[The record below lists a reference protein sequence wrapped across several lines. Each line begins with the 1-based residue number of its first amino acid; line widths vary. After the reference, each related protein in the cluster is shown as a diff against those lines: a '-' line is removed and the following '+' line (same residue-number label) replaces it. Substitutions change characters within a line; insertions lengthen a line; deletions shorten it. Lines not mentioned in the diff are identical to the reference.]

1 MDSVPGENGILFG
14 RLALALAVGLLIGLE
29 RGWSARDEGAGR
41 RVAGLRTFG
50 LLGLLGGVIGT
61 LGLEIHPLLGAIVL
75 AAAAAALVA
84 GYLRDMRIDNNV
96 SATSTIAALLTLCLG
111 ILATNGYPKA
121 AVLVATVAMLVLSL
135 RTQLHG
141 WIARLSETDVQA
153 TARFAIITAAVLPL
167 LPDRRFG
174 PYEAWNPRELW
185 LVVVLVTGFSFAGYI
200 ASRTFGARRGILATA
215 AIGGMYSSTAVIAVL
230 ARRLKL
236 GDAPA
241 PLLAAGI
248 AVASAAMFIRVL
260 LLTAALALFALP
272 SLAFVAAPA
281 GLVAVAACLWLLR
294 RERDGEGESGTSTIF
309 VPRNPFELLPAL
321 GFALLVGALAL
332 ATRWTE
338 ARFGDVGIAA
348 LLAIT
353 GSFDVDAA
361 IVTLGG
367 LPDGTITP
375 WLGGIVLA
383 VPILLNTLFKAAIV
397 VSMVGGRP
405 GLRAAAPLL
414 ASAATMLIFL
424 GIAALKL

>member
-1 MDSVPGENGILFG
+1 MEDGNPLFG
-14 RLALALAVGLLIGLE
+14 HLALALAVGLLIGIE
-29 RGWSARDEGAGR
+29 RGWSARGEGVGR

-61 LGLEIHPLLGAIVL
+61 LGLEVHPLLAVVML

-84 GYLRDMRIDNNV
+84 GYLHDMRLDNRV
-96 SATSTIAALLTLCLG
+96 SATSTVAALLTLCLG
-111 ILATNGYPKA
+111 ILATNGYPRA
-121 AVLVATVAMLVLSL
+121 AVLVAAVAMLLLSL

-141 WIARLSETDVQA
+141 WLQRLNEADVQA
-153 TARFAIITAAVLPL
+153 TARFAIITAAILPL

-174 PYEAWNPRELW
+174 PYDAWNPREIW

-215 AIGGMYSSTAVIAVL
+215 AIGGMYSSTAVTAVL
-230 ARRLKL
+230 ARRLKT

-241 PLLAAGI
+241 TLLAAGI
-248 AVASAAMFIRVL
+248 AVASAAMFMRIL
-260 LLTAALALFALP
+260 LLTAVLAMSAVP
-272 SLAFVAAPA
+272 SLAVAAAPA
-281 GLVAVAACLWLLR
+281 GIVALGVSIWLVRRGMADPAEEVAA
-294 RERDGEGESGTSTIF
+294 F

-321 GFALLVGALAL
+321 GFAALVAVLAL
-332 ATRWTE
+332 ATRWAE
-338 ARFGDVGIAA
+338 ARFGDAGIAA

-367 LPDGTITP
+367 LPDGSIEP
-375 WLGGIVLA
+375 WLAGLVLA
-383 VPILLNTLFKAAIV
+383 VPVLLNTLFKAAIV
-397 VSMVGGRP
+397 VSTAGWQR

-414 ASAATMLIFL
+414 ASAVTMILFL
-424 GIAALKL
+424 GIAASRL

>member
-1 MDSVPGENGILFG
+1 MESAFGETGGLFG
-14 RLALALAVGLLIGLE
+14 RLGLGLAVGLLVGLE
-29 RGWSARDEGAGR
+29 RGWSARGEGAGR

-50 LLGLLGGVIGT
+50 LLGLLGGVIGL
-61 LGLEIHPLLGAIVL
+61 LGLEIHPLLAAIVL

-84 GYLRDMRIDNNV
+84 GYLRDMRVDGNV
-96 SATSTIAALLTLCLG
+96 SATSTIAGLLTLCLG
-111 ILATNGYPKA
+111 ILATNGFAKT
-121 AVLVATVAMLVLSL
+121 AVLVATVATLVLSL

-141 WIARLSETDVQA
+141 WLARLSETDVQA
-153 TARFAIITAAVLPL
+153 TARFAIIAAAVLPL

-174 PYEAWNPRELW
+174 PYDAWNPRELW
-185 LVVVLVTGFSFAGYI
+185 LVVVLVTAFSFAGYI
-200 ASRTFGARRGILATA
+200 ASRSFGARRGILATA

-248 AVASAAMFIRVL
+248 AVASTAMFIRVL
-260 LLTAALALFALP
+260 LLTAALATSALP

-281 GLVAVAACLWLLR
+281 GVVALAACLWLLR
-294 RERDGEGESGTSTIF
+294 RDDGGQPGGATVF

-332 ATRWTE
+332 ATRWAE

-367 LPDGTITP
+367 LPAGTIAP
-375 WLGGIVLA
+375 WLAGIVLA
-383 VPILLNTLFKAAIV
+383 VPILFNTLFKAAIV
-397 VSMVGGRP
+397 VSLVGWRSGI
-405 GLRAAAPLL
+405 RAAAPLL
-414 ASAATMLIFL
+414 ASGATMLVFL
-424 GIAALKL
+424 ALAALRL

>member
-1 MDSVPGENGILFG
+1 MDGFGENGLLFG
-14 RLALALAVGLLIGLE
+14 RLGLALAVGLLIGLE
-29 RGWSARDEGAGR
+29 RGWRARGEGAGR

-61 LGLEIHPLLGAIVL
+61 LGREVHPLIAAIVL
-75 AAAAAALVA
+75 AAAVATLVA
-84 GYLRDMRIDNNV
+84 GYLRDMRIDGNV

-111 ILATNGYPKA
+111 ILATNDYPRA
-121 AVLVATVAMLVLSL
+121 AILVATVATLVLSL
-135 RTQLHG
+135 RQQLHR
-141 WIARLSETDVQA
+141 WVARLSETDVQA

-174 PYEAWNPRELW
+174 PYDAWNPRDLW

-241 PLLAAGI
+241 TLLAAGI
-248 AVASAAMFIRVL
+248 AVASAMMFVRVL
-260 LLTAALALFALP
+260 LLTAALAPFALP
-272 SLAFVAAPA
+272 SLAVAAAPP
-281 GLVAVAACLWLLR
+281 GLVALAACLWLLR
-294 RERDGEGESGTSTIF
+294 RDGGEPAGDAAGF

-338 ARFGDVGIAA
+338 AKFGDVGIAA
-348 LLAIT
+348 LLAVT

-367 LPDGTITP
+367 LPRGTIAP

-383 VPILLNTLFKAAIV
+383 MPILLNTLFKAAIV
-397 VSMVGGRP
+397 VSVVGGGA

-414 ASAATMLIFL
+414 ASGATMLVFL
-424 GIAALKL
+424 GLAALSL

>member
-1 MDSVPGENGILFG
+1 MDAAFGESGVLFG

-61 LGLEIHPLLGAIVL
+61 LGLEVHPLLGAIVL

-174 PYEAWNPRELW
+174 PYDAWNPRELW
-185 LVVVLVTGFSFAGYI
+185 LVVILVTGFSFAGYI
-200 ASRTFGARRGILATA
+200 ASRTFGARRGVLATA

-260 LLTAALALFALP
+260 LLTAALAMFALP
-272 SLAFVAAPA
+272 SLAVAAVPA
-281 GLVAVAACLWLLR
+281 GLVALAACLWLLR
-294 RERDGEGESGTSTIF
+294 RDGKGEGEPDPATTF
-309 VPRNPFELLPAL
+309 VPRNPIELLPAL
-321 GFALLVGALAL
+321 GFALLVGGLAL
-332 ATRWTE
+332 ATRWAE
-338 ARFGDVGIAA
+338 ARFGDVGIAT

-367 LPDGTITP
+367 LPDGTIGG
-375 WLGGIVLA
+375 WLGGLVLA

-397 VSMVGGRP
+397 VSVVGWRP

-414 ASAATMLIFL
+414 ASGATMLVFL
-424 GIAALKL
+424 GIAAFNL

>member
-1 MDSVPGENGILFG
+1 MESAFGETGVLFG
-14 RLALALAVGLLIGLE
+14 RLGLALAVGLLIGIE
-29 RGWSARDEGAGR
+29 RGWSARGEGAGR

-61 LGLEIHPLLGAIVL
+61 LGLNVHPLLAAIVL

-84 GYLRDMRIDNNV
+84 GYLRDMRVDGNV

-141 WIARLSETDVQA
+141 WIARLNETDVQA
-153 TARFAIITAAVLPL
+153 TARFALITAAVLPL
-167 LPDRRFG
+167 LPNRRFG
-174 PYEAWNPRELW
+174 PYDAWNPRELW

-241 PLLAAGI
+241 SLLAAGI
-248 AVASAAMFIRVL
+248 AVASATMFVRVL
-260 LLTAALALFALP
+260 LLTAALAAFALP
-272 SLAFVAAPA
+272 ALAFVAAPA
-281 GLVAVAACLWLLR
+281 GLVALAACLWLLR
-294 RERDGEGESGTSTIF
+294 RDGRGAPGASTPF
-309 VPRNPFELLPAL
+309 VPHNPFELLPAL

-367 LPDGTITP
+367 LPDGTIAA
-375 WLGGIVLA
+375 WLGGLVLA
-383 VPILLNTLFKAAIV
+383 VPILLNTLFKAVIV
-397 VSMVGGRP
+397 ISMVGGRP

-414 ASAATMLIFL
+414 ASGAAMLLFL
-424 GIAALKL
+424 AIAALRL

>member
-1 MDSVPGENGILFG
+1 MEDGNPLFG
-14 RLALALAVGLLIGLE
+14 HLALALAVGLLIGIE
-29 RGWSARDEGAGR
+29 RGWSARGEGVGR

-61 LGLEIHPLLGAIVL
+61 LGLEVHPLLAVVML

-84 GYLRDMRIDNNV
+84 GYLHDMRLDNRV
-96 SATSTIAALLTLCLG
+96 SATSTVAALLTLCLG
-111 ILATNGYPKA
+111 ILATNGYPRA
-121 AVLVATVAMLVLSL
+121 AVLVAAVAMLLLSL

-141 WIARLSETDVQA
+141 WLQRLNEADVQA
-153 TARFAIITAAVLPL
+153 TARFAIITAALLPL

-174 PYEAWNPRELW
+174 PYDAWNPREIW

-215 AIGGMYSSTAVIAVL
+215 AIGGMYSSTAVTAVL
-230 ARRLKL
+230 SRRLKT

-241 PLLAAGI
+241 TLLAAGI
-248 AVASAAMFIRVL
+248 AVASAAMFMRIL
-260 LLTAALALFALP
+260 LLTAVLAMSAVP
-272 SLAFVAAPA
+272 SLAVAAAPA
-281 GLVAVAACLWLLR
+281 GIVALGVSIWLVRRGMADPAEEVAA
-294 RERDGEGESGTSTIF
+294 F

-321 GFALLVGALAL
+321 GFAALVAVLAL
-332 ATRWTE
+332 ATRWAE
-338 ARFGDVGIAA
+338 ARFGDAGIAA

-367 LPDGTITP
+367 LPDGSIEP
-375 WLGGIVLA
+375 WLAGLVLA
-383 VPILLNTLFKAAIV
+383 VPVLLNTLFKAAIV
-397 VSMVGGRP
+397 VSTAGWQR

-414 ASAATMLIFL
+414 ASAVTMILFL
-424 GIAALKL
+424 GIAASRL